1 MACLRKEMK
10 KLVSVILKG
19 VGGGRKKTGSRVRSP
34 GKSYAAHAEL
44 ENILEAQAPSTGSLL
59 TVYQV

>member
-1 MACLRKEMK
+1 MPQKRNEESGECDFERD
-10 KLVSVILKG
+10 
-19 VGGGRKKTGSRVRSP
+19 GREQKKTGSRVRSP
-34 GKSYAAHAEL
+34 GKSYAAHAEP